1 MFAFNTNAQN
11 DLWPNEPVNT
21 GTNATYLVNS
31 VTFNGDDLLYGKIG
45 AFFINDLGSY
55 QCGGF
60 VVWSGE
66 SNSISVQADDAT
78 TEEKDGFESG
88 DEIIWLGT
96 NDDGATTYE
105 ASVTYEPFFNQL
117 GSSIYEANSV
127 NVISSFTIS
136 NTQYCINDA
145 DGDGICD
152 ENESTGCMD
161 PGAFN
166 YNPDAEVDDGS
177 CIDIILGCT
186 DENADNYNSL
196 ANTDDGTCSIAGC
209 MNIEAQNYNLAATVD
224 DGTCIIA
231 GCTDE
236 NAFNYN
242 ANATVN
248 DDSCIDTINIEYDTV
263 PTNNSINYI
272 IIDNSLSL
280 TLGDSEI
287 ITDEDIIGAF
297 QIINGELVCHG
308 YNPWEEDFAIAL
320 WLDDPLTEEIDGYT
334 SSEPT
339 YWIANQTST
348 GVNYLLEVT
357 INESNIITNITLNS
371 SITLGCTDENAFNY
385 TNGVIEDGSCIPVVE
400 GCTNENYVEYNPS
413 ANVDDDS
420 CITLAIFGCMDNN
433 YLEFNSDANVDD
445 GSCVNLIVEGC
456 MDENA
461 CGYDDSANTDDG
473 SCYTLS
479 IEISISDINTFSVN
493 ASSTNSNDILTN
505 AIYTWFIDVGDGFEV
520 TSGVINGQIFVNG
533 DYYVSVIDDL
543 GCEQSS
549 SAVEG
554 NLTVNEVIDN
564 NIVIYPNPANSV
576 INITSN
582 NSNIKS
588 FDLYNTIGELMV
600 TKSQLNSKLIAINK
614 NELKSGVYISKITD
628 ANGNSVFRNII
639 FE

>member
-209 MNIEAQNYNLAATVD
+209 MNIEAQNYNEAANID
-224 DGTCIIA
+224 DGSCIIS

-248 DDSCIDTINIEYDTV
+248 DDSCIDAINIEYDTV
-263 PTNNSINYI
+263 PSNNSINYI
-272 IIDNSLSL
+272 IVDNSLSI

-287 ITDEDIIGAF
+287 SANEDIIGAF
-297 QIINGELVCHG
+297 QIINGELVCQG
-308 YNPWEEDFAIAL
+308 FNPWEEDLAIAL
-320 WLDDPLTEEIDGYT
+320 WLDDPLTEEVDGYV
-334 SSEPT
+334 SSEPI
-339 YWIANQTST
+339 YWIANQSST
-348 GVNYLLEVT
+348 GINYLLEVT
-357 INESNIITNITLNS
+357 INESNIITNITVNS
-371 SITLGCTDENAFNY
+371 SVTLGCTDEDAFNY
-385 TNGVIEDGSCIPVVE
+385 TNGAIEDGSCVPFIE
-400 GCTNENYVEYNPS
+400 GCT
-413 ANVDDDS
+413 
-420 CITLAIFGCMDNN
+420 
-433 YLEFNSDANVDD
+433 
-445 GSCVNLIVEGC
+445 
-456 MDENA
+456 DENA
-461 CGYDDSANTDDG
+461 CGFDASANTDDG

-479 IEISISDINTFSVN
+479 VEISISDINTFTVN
-493 ASSTNSNDILTN
+493 VSSTNSNDVLTN
-505 AIYTWFIDVGDGFEV
+505 PIYTWFLDVGDGFEV
-520 TSGVINGQIFVNG
+520 TEGGVINGQIFVEG

-549 SAVEG
+549 SAIEG
-554 NLTVNEVIDN
+554 NLSVNEVINN

-576 INITSN
+576 INISSN
-582 NSNIKS
+582 NSDIHS
-588 FDLYNTIGELMV
+588 FHLYNAIGELML
-600 TKSQLNSKLIAINK
+600 TKSELNSKSITINR
-614 NELKSGVYISKITD
+614 NELKSGIYISKITD
-628 ANGNSVFRNII
+628 ENGNSVVRNII